1 MADPEVPGRAV
12 APTSEIRASG
22 QRRRPPGCAV
32 GSPCEGSGTC
42 AAAAAVGR
50 TPRVRQDA
58 GAGPRR
64 PGRVALSRRVCCF
77 SRRTG
82 SDVGLALLCGLAAS
96 RVVSIRH
103 ARPAA
108 VALSGCRAL
117 SHAVPWLR
125 AGPAG
130 GHPPRGFGQRRG
142 GRLGCRFLTLQRSG
156 CVFLSAESE
165 SCPPGRTVQRGRS
178 SEDGPGRTRRAAAA
192 SSPGVAEVAP
202 GACRDAECHACTPGC
217 RSVPTPSRPR
227 LPALCAC
234 LSRLKPVA
242 VLRVGAS
249 PLREGRKQGVG
260 LRPAGLRPTRLSCV
274 TAWEGFS
281 QRDGHAHAGPC
292 PSGRGSCAVV
302 AGGISRVSSCR
313 MWPGT

>member
-1 MADPEVPGRAV
+1 MRTRVLGRSNGGFQVLEKARGSRIGVGDGGPPASPHATRRPHGRPRGRVGRTCTGNTLRTVFRRSHAVSPVLCAEGFGVADPEVPGRVV
-12 APTSEIRASG
+12 APTSETRPSG

-64 PGRVALSRRVCCF
+64 PGRVALCRRVCCF

-82 SDVGLALLCGLAAS
+82 SDVGLALLCGVGGEPRRQRPS
-96 RVVSIRH
+96 RT
-103 ARPAA
+103 PAA
-108 VALSGCRAL
+108 VALSGFRAL

-130 GHPPRGFGQRRG
+130 GHPPRGFGKRRG

-165 SCPPGRTVQRGRS
+165 SCPPGRTVQGGRS
-178 SEDGPGRTRRAAAA
+178 SEDAARCRRL
-192 SSPGVAEVAP
+192 VAW
-202 GACRDAECHACTPGC
+202 R
-217 RSVPTPSRPR
+217 R
-227 LPALCAC
+227 
-234 LSRLKPVA
+234 
-242 VLRVGAS
+242 
-249 PLREGRKQGVG
+249 
-260 LRPAGLRPTRLSCV
+260 
-274 TAWEGFS
+274 
-281 QRDGHAHAGPC
+281 
-292 PSGRGSCAVV
+292 
-302 AGGISRVSSCR
+302 
-313 MWPGT
+313 